1 MAQVVVVGGGLGG
14 LAAAARLAKL
24 GHDVCLCE
32 ATDRL
37 GGAVASVEHGGFRWD
52 LGPATMTL
60 PATVRD
66 LFRKSG
72 RPLER
77 VRTLL
82 PVSTPRRHVFADGTI
97 LDLPVESR
105 SGQREAL
112 EAVLGPDAATAW
124 ETTVDG
130 LTPVWEVLR
139 TRALEVPFAGGRALG
154 VAGLRTLG
162 YGRSLRGFA
171 RTRLAEPRL
180 RQMLEYAALPDGGVP
195 ASRAPAYTA
204 VAAYVERTFGSW
216 YFPGGLIELVTALR
230 DRLAERGVRVRLGAE
245 VVAVTT
251 DPNAAGDARGSVTGV
266 RLAGGETVPAQ
277 VVVADVDVRTLADRM
292 LDRPPGT
299 LRRSARSLRVPP
311 GRPRLLVGVRA
322 DAGSA
327 LPYETVL
334 HPAPGSAGAPIVI
347 RAAADREAAPEGHQA
362 VSVHAAGE
370 VGDGVGGAGEGTP
383 DLLDLLAERGLDLR
397 ARVVTRVE
405 APAPA
410 YGPTWRGAWRG
421 LGVPA
426 NRTEVGGLFLVG
438 GTAHPGP
445 GVPLVLLGA
454 ATVAQEIG
462 KAQDRPQ
469 NRPQNKGQD
478 EA

>member
-1 MAQVVVVGGGLGG
+1 MAQVVVVGGGVGG

-37 GGAVASVEHGGFRWD
+37 GGAVATVERSGFRWD

-60 PATVRD
+60 PATMRD

-82 PVSTPRRHVFADGTI
+82 PVSTPRRHVFADGST

-105 SGQREAL
+105 SGQRDAL
-112 EAVLGPDAATAW
+112 EAVLGPAAATAW
-124 ETTVDG
+124 ETTVDD

-139 TRALEVPFAGGRALG
+139 TRALEVPFTGGRALG
-154 VAGLRTLG
+154 AAGLRTLG

-171 RTRLAEPRL
+171 RARLAEPRL
-180 RQMLEYAALPDGGVP
+180 RQVLEYAALPDGGVP
-195 ASRAPAYTA
+195 PSRAPAFTA

-216 YFPGGLIELVTALR
+216 YFPGGFTELATALGE
-230 DRLAERGVRVRLGAE
+230 RLAERGVNVRLGTE

-251 DPNAAGDARGSVTGV
+251 DPKAAGDARGSVTGV
-266 RLAGGETVPAQ
+266 RLADGETLPAQ
-277 VVVADVDVRTLADRM
+277 VVVADVDVRTLTDRM
-292 LDRPPGT
+292 LDRPPGS
-299 LRRSARSLRVPP
+299 LRRGARSLRVPP
-311 GRPRLLVGVRA
+311 PRPRLLLGVRT

-334 HPAPGSAGAPIVI
+334 HPAPGSAGPPVVV
-347 RAAADREAAPEGHQA
+347 RAAPVEEAAPEGHQA
-362 VSVHAAGE
+362 LSVHPAGE
-370 VGDGVGGAGEGTP
+370 VGGEVGGGAREGTP
-383 DLLDLLAERGLDLR
+383 EVLDLLAERGLDLR
-397 ARVVTRVE
+397 DRVVTRVE
-405 APAPA
+405 SPVPS

-426 NRTEVGGLFLVG
+426 NRTGVGGLFVVG

-462 KAQDRPQ
+462 RA
-469 NRPQNKGQD
+469 
-478 EA
+478 

>member
-1 MAQVVVVGGGLGG
+1 MAQVVVVVGGGLGG

-24 GHDVCLCE
+24 GHEVCLCE

-37 GGAVASVEHGGFRWD
+37 GGAVAGVEHGGFRWD

-82 PVSTPRRHVFADGTI
+82 PVSTPRRHVFADGTA

-105 SGQREAL
+105 SGQRDAL
-112 EAVLGPDAATAW
+112 EAVLGPAAATAW
-124 ETTVDG
+124 ETTVDD

-139 TRALEVPFAGGRALG
+139 TRALEVPFTGGRSLG
-154 VAGLRTLG
+154 AAGLRTLG
-162 YGRSLRGFA
+162 YGRSLRGFTRA
-171 RTRLAEPRL
+171 RLAEPRL
-180 RQMLEYAALPDGGVP
+180 RQVLEYAALPDGGVP
-195 ASRAPAYTA
+195 ASRAPALTA

-216 YFPGGLIELVTALR
+216 YFPGGFTELVTALR

-251 DPNAAGDARGSVTGV
+251 DPNAAGDARGAVTGV
-266 RLAGGETVPAQ
+266 RLADGETLPAR
-277 VVVADVDVRTLADRM
+277 VVVADVDVRTLTDRM
-292 LDRPPGT
+292 LERPPGT
-299 LRRSARSLRVPP
+299 LRRGARSLRVPP
-311 GRPRLLVGVRA
+311 PRSRLLVGVRA
-322 DAGSA
+322 DAGPV
-327 LPYETVL
+327 LPFETVL
-334 HPAPGSAGAPIVI
+334 HPAPGEGGAPIVV
-347 RAAADREAAPEGHQA
+347 RAAADEGAAPEGHQA

-370 VGDGVGGAGEGTP
+370 VTREGVP

-397 ARVVTRVE
+397 DRVVTRVE
-405 APAPA
+405 SPVPA

-426 NRTEVGGLFLVG
+426 NRTGVGGLFVVG

-462 KAQDRPQ
+462 RA
-469 NRPQNKGQD
+469 
-478 EA
+478 

>member
-32 ATDRL
+32 ATERL
-37 GGAVASVEHGGFRWD
+37 GGAVATVEHAGFRWD

-77 VRTLL
+77 VLPLL
-82 PVSTPRRHVFADGTI
+82 PVTTPRRHVFADGTT

-105 SGQREAL
+105 SGQRDAL
-112 EAVLGPDAATAW
+112 EALVGAAAATAW
-124 ETTVDG
+124 ENTVDD

-139 TRALEVPFAGGRALG
+139 TQALEVPFAGGRSLG
-154 VAGLRTLG
+154 AAGLRTLG

-171 RTRLAEPRL
+171 RARLAEPRL
-180 RQMLEYAALPDGGVP
+180 RQVLEYAALPDGGVP
-195 ASRAPAYTA
+195 PSRAPAFTA

-216 YFPGGLIELVTALR
+216 HFPGGFTGLVTALR
-230 DRLAERGVRVRLGAE
+230 DRLVERGVTVRLGAE
-245 VVAVTT
+245 VVGLTT
-251 DPNAAGDARGSVTGV
+251 TPSTSGDARGSVTGV
-266 RLAGGETVPAQ
+266 RLADGETLPAQ
-277 VVVADVDVRTLADRM
+277 VVVADVDLRALTQRM
-292 LDRPPGT
+292 LDRPPGS
-299 LRRSARSLRVPP
+299 LRHAARSLRVPP
-311 GRPRLLVGVRA
+311 PRQRLLLGLRTDGGPA
-322 DAGSA
+322 M
-327 LPYETVL
+327 PFETVL
-334 HPAPGSAGAPIVI
+334 HPAPGSAGPPVVV
-347 RAAADREAAPEGHQA
+347 RAAADGEAAPEGHQA
-362 VSVHAAGE
+362 ISVRAG
-370 VGDGVGGAGEGTP
+370 GENLPDPDP
-383 DLLDLLAERGLDLR
+383 DLLTLLADRGLDLR
-397 ARVVTRVE
+397 DRVVARVDHQV
-405 APAPA
+405 PS

-426 NRTEVGGLFLVG
+426 NRTGIDGLFVVG

-454 ATVAQEIG
+454 ATATQEVG
-462 KAQDRPQ
+462 RA
-469 NRPQNKGQD
+469 
-478 EA
+478 

>member
-32 ATDRL
+32 ATERL
-37 GGAVASVEHGGFRWD
+37 GGAVATMERDGFRWD
-52 LGPATMTL
+52 LGPGTMTL

-82 PVSTPRRHVFADGTI
+82 PVSTPRRHVFADGTT

-105 SGQREAL
+105 SGQRDAL
-112 EAVLGPDAATAW
+112 EAVLGPAAATAW
-124 ETTVDG
+124 ENTVDD

-139 TRALEVPFAGGRALG
+139 TRALEVPFGGGRALG
-154 VAGLRTLG
+154 AAGLRTMG

-171 RTRLAEPRL
+171 RSRLAEPRL
-180 RQMLEYAALPDGGVP
+180 RQVLEYAALPDGGAP
-195 ASRAPAYTA
+195 ASRAPAFTA

-216 YFPGGLIELVTALR
+216 YFPGGFAELTAALR
-230 DRLAERGVRVRLGAE
+230 DRLTERGVSVRLGAE
-245 VVAVTT
+245 VAAVTT
-251 DPNAAGDARGSVTGV
+251 EPNAVGGTHTSVTGV
-266 RLAGGETVPAQ
+266 RLADGETLPAQ

-292 LDRPPGT
+292 LDRPPGS
-299 LRRSARSLRVPP
+299 LRRGVRSLRVPP
-311 GRPRLLVGVRA
+311 PRPRLLLGVRA
-322 DAGSA
+322 DGGSR

-334 HPAPGSAGAPIVI
+334 HPAPGSAGPPIVV
-347 RAAADREAAPEGHQA
+347 RAAPDEGAAPEGHQA
-362 VSVHAAGE
+362 VSVCAAGE
-370 VGDGVGGAGEGTP
+370 VGAAAGEGTP
-383 DLLDLLAERGLDLR
+383 ELLDLLAERGLDLR
-397 ARVVTRVE
+397 DRVVTRVV
-405 APAPA
+405 APVPS

-426 NRTEVGGLFLVG
+426 NRTDVGGLFVVG

-454 ATVAQEIG
+454 ATAVQEIG
-462 KAQDRPQ
+462 RA
-469 NRPQNKGQD
+469 
-478 EA
+478 